1 MTIKSIKETFYDG
14 MFKIQAIENDQELA
28 FFLRDEYLPQIN
40 IYDILPGSDFDE
52 VLSGQLMDA
61 GLSSAAELKAVEY
74 LSRAEQSRAGLLRK
88 LLQKKYEKKYIE
100 TALDFL
106 EHKNYLSDS
115 RFSRA
120 WLNTRKIN
128 HYEGRTKLC
137 AELQSR
143 GIDKATAESAVTEF
157 FTENDEYEICRK
169 ALEKQ
174 ISKGK
179 KDEKLIASMLQS
191 GFPYKMIKEVMDE
204 SAYKCNDSKDS
215 LLS

>member
-14 MFKIQAIENDQELA
+14 MFKIQAVENDEELA
-28 FFLRDEYLPQIN
+28 FFVRDEYLPEIN
-40 IYDILPGSDFDE
+40 IYDILPGSAFDE

-61 GLSSAAELKAVEY
+61 GLSCAAELKAVEY
-74 LSRAEQSRAGLLRK
+74 LSRAEQSRSGLLRK

-100 TALDFL
+100 SALNFL
-106 EHKNYLSDS
+106 EQKNYLSDS

-128 HYEGRTKLC
+128 HYEGPSKLC
-137 AELQSR
+137 AELQAR
-143 GIDKATAESAVTEF
+143 GIDKATAEAAVSDF
-157 FTENDEYEICRK
+157 FTENDEYDICRK

-179 KDEKLIASMLQS
+179 KEEKLIASMLQA
-191 GFPYKMIKEVMDE
+191 GFSYKMIREVMAE
-204 SAYKCNDSKDS
+204 
-215 LLS
+215 

>member
-14 MFKIQAIENDQELA
+14 MFKIQAIENDEELA
-28 FFLRDEYLPQIN
+28 FFLRDEYLPEIN
-40 IYDILPGSDFDE
+40 IYNILPGSVFDE

-61 GLSSAAELKAVEY
+61 GLSCAAELKAVEY
-74 LSRAEQSRAGLLRK
+74 LSRAEQSRSGLLRK

-100 TALDFL
+100 SALDFL
-106 EHKNYLSDS
+106 EQKNYLSDS

-128 HYEGRTKLC
+128 HYEGPSKLC
-137 AELQSR
+137 AELQAR
-143 GIDKATAESAVTEF
+143 GIDKATAEAAVSDF
-157 FTENDEYEICRK
+157 FTENDEYDICRK

-179 KDEKLIASMLQS
+179 KEEKLIALMLQA
-191 GFPYKMIKEVMDE
+191 GFSYKMIREVMAE
-204 SAYKCNDSKDS
+204 
-215 LLS
+215 

>member
-14 MFKIQAIENDQELA
+14 MFKIQAVENEEELA
-28 FFLRDEYLPQIN
+28 FFVRDEYLPEIN
-40 IYDILPGSDFDE
+40 IYDILPGSVFDE

-61 GLSSAAELKAVEY
+61 GLSCAAELNAVEY
-74 LSRAEQSRAGLLRK
+74 LSRAEQSRSGLLRK

-100 TALDFL
+100 SALDFL
-106 EHKNYLSDS
+106 EQKNYLSDS

-128 HYEGRTKLC
+128 HYEGPSKLC
-137 AELQSR
+137 AELQAR
-143 GIDKATAESAVTEF
+143 GIDKATAEAAVSDF
-157 FTENDEYEICRK
+157 FTENDEYDICRK

-179 KDEKLIASMLQS
+179 KEEKLIASMLQA
-191 GFPYKMIKEVMDE
+191 GFSYKMIRDVMAE
-204 SAYKCNDSKDS
+204 
-215 LLS
+215 

>member
-14 MFKIQAIENDQELA
+14 MFKIQAIENDEELA
-28 FFLRDEYLPQIN
+28 FFVRNEYLPEID
-40 IYDILPGSDFDE
+40 IYDILPGSAFDE

-61 GLSSAAELKAVEY
+61 GLSCAAELKAVEY
-74 LSRAEQSRAGLLRK
+74 LSRAEQSRSGLLRK

-100 TALDFL
+100 SALDFL
-106 EHKNYLSDS
+106 EQKKYLSDS

-128 HYEGRTKLC
+128 HYEGPSKLC
-137 AELQSR
+137 AELQAR
-143 GIDKATAESAVTEF
+143 GINKATAEAAVSDF
-157 FTENDEYEICRK
+157 FTENDECDICRK

-179 KDEKLIASMLQS
+179 KDERLIASMLQA
-191 GFPYKMIKEVMDE
+191 GFSYKMIREVMSRNE
-204 SAYKCNDSKDS
+204 S
-215 LLS
+215 

>member
-14 MFKIQAIENDQELA
+14 MFKIQAIENEEELA
-28 FFLRDEYLPQIN
+28 FFVRNEYLPEID
-40 IYDILPGSDFDE
+40 IYDILPGSLFDE

-61 GLSSAAELKAVEY
+61 GLSCAAELKAVEY
-74 LSRAEQSRAGLLRK
+74 LSRAEQSRSGLLRK
-88 LLQKKYEKKYIE
+88 LLQKKYEKKYIDA
-100 TALDFL
+100 ALDFL
-106 EHKNYLSDS
+106 EQKNYLSDS

-120 WLNTRKIN
+120 WLNNRKIN
-128 HYEGRTKLC
+128 HYEGPAKLC

-143 GIDKATAESAVTEF
+143 GIDKATAESAVNDF

-179 KDEKLIASMLQS
+179 KDEKLISSLLQS
-191 GFPYKMIKEVMDE
+191 GFSYKLIREVM
-204 SAYKCNDSKDS
+204 SANEN
-215 LLS
+215 